1 LLQQIQ
7 NIVIQNM
14 MDVVAGGCQIQDGCD
29 KSSLRFRPDP
39 ENALLRGQCKHD
51 ILNHK
56 IIGIFHEGNSFQSER
71 MPLPHLKSLSSMSP
85 LKKSERGFSRQG
97 KQEIDHASQ

>member
-1 LLQQIQ
+1 
-7 NIVIQNM
+7 

-29 KSSLRFRPDP
+29 KSCFRFRPDP
-39 ENALLRGQCKHD
+39 ENALLCGHCKHD
-51 ILNHK
+51 ISNHK
-56 IIGIFHEGNSFQSER
+56 IIGIFQSER

-85 LKKSERGFSRQG
+85 LKKSERGFSRRG